1 MKLGLSESSLLFPGF
16 FNFLLPTV
24 KKRRVSY
31 GVGLEASRLSGP
43 LCFRFQCVFR
53 VLPQCLRPETP
64 LPSVLLTIE
73 LLSLLVDHE
82 KLAPQLCSH
91 SGKAG
96 QGAGGT
102 HPDSPGWL
110 RGRRWQGRARHLLRA
125 PPACAA
131 GGGWE
136 GRA

>member
-1 MKLGLSESSLLFPGF
+1 M
-16 FNFLLPTV
+16 
-24 KKRRVSY
+24 SY
-31 GVGLEASRLSGP
+31 GIGLEASHLSGA

-91 SGKAG
+91 PGKAG
-96 QGAGGT
+96 QGRASGLLQLGGK
-102 HPDSPGWL
+102 GGG
-110 RGRRWQGRARHLLRA
+110 RGRSRAS
-125 PPACAA
+125 
-131 GGGWE
+131 
-136 GRA
+136 